1 MANLVPP
8 ADVAAIAAQIEAA
21 PGLERLRELLGPDS
35 GASPETL
42 GAVLEEAAK
51 FSAAWLAPLNPV
63 MDSQG
68 CRFHGG
74 HVRTAKGHVE
84 AWRAYVEAGWPGI
97 DQPPELGG
105 AGLPLVALAACTEI
119 FDRGSVAFGMLPT
132 GLRAASRLLAAHADD
147 QIKAEWL
154 PRLVAG
160 EWVGTICISEP
171 DAGSDAGRIRTLAE
185 PDGHG
190 GWRITGEK
198 MWISYGD
205 HDLSPRIGHC
215 LLART
220 PGAALG
226 GAGLSLFLV
235 PNQIDGEPN
244 GIVIRRLEEKLGLH
258 GSPTC
263 AMGFEGARGWLI
275 GVEGRGL
282 AQLFT
287 MIAPMRLMVS
297 VQGLTIAAG
306 AADVALGYAEERRQ
320 GGPPDAAAV
329 PIVEHPDVQ
338 RMLANMASRVEVVR
352 GLVLAAAVQADL
364 ARLETNPE
372 AQAEAAALAGWLLPI
387 AKTYA
392 AETGF
397 EVASEAIQVLGG
409 AGYVKDW
416 PVEQALRDSRVFAI
430 FEGTSGIQALDLLH
444 RRLRREEGRGLK
456 AFLKLARADA
466 ALGGERAGDMAA
478 VIDLLAVLDML
489 ERSAT
494 QLATDRRGD
503 VGAYA
508 LLELGALAATG
519 WAALRLSRLEPSG
532 AGARLVAAGRWWLTE
547 LKAKAE
553 MKRAEIALG
562 AGRLELFQALRR
574 PG

>member
-1 MANLVPP
+1 MSNLVPP

-21 PGLERLRELLGPDS
+21 PGLARLRELLGPDS

-63 MDSQG
+63 MDHKG
-68 CRFHGG
+68 CRLEGG
-74 HVRTAKGHVE
+74 KVRTAPGHIE

-132 GLRAASRLLAAHADD
+132 GLRAACRLLAAHADD

-154 PRLVAG
+154 PRLVSG

-185 PDGHG
+185 PDDQG

-205 HDLSPRIGHC
+205 HDLSQRIGHC

-220 PGAALG
+220 PGAAAG

-235 PNQIDGEPN
+235 PNLIDGKPN
-244 GIVIRRLEEKLGLH
+244 GIAIRRLEEKLGLH

-275 GVEGRGL
+275 GAEGRGL

-320 GGPPDAAAV
+320 GGPPDASPV
-329 PIVEHPDVQ
+329 LIVEHPDVQ

-364 ARLETNPE
+364 ARLETDPE
-372 AQAEAAALAGWLLPI
+372 AQADAAALAGWLLPI

-416 PVEQALRDSRVFAI
+416 PVEQSLRDSRVFAI
-430 FEGTSGIQALDLLH
+430 FEGTSGVQALDLLH
-444 RRLRREEGRGLK
+444 RRLRREDGRGLK

-466 ALGGERAGDMAA
+466 ALGGERSGDMAA

-489 ERSAT
+489 ERSAA
-494 QLATDRRGD
+494 QLAADRRGD
-503 VGAYA
+503 AGAYA

-532 AGARLVAAGRWWLTE
+532 VGGRLVAAGRWWLTE

-553 MKRAEIALG
+553 LKRAEIALG
-562 AGRLELFQALRR
+562 AARLELFQALRR

>member
-1 MANLVPP
+1 MSNLVPP
-8 ADVAAIAAQIEAA
+8 ADVEAIAAQIETA
-21 PGLERLRELLGPDS
+21 PGIERLRELLGPDADA
-35 GASPETL
+35 GPETL
-42 GAVLEEAAK
+42 RAVLEEAAK
-51 FSAAWLAPLNPV
+51 FSAAWLAPLNPL
-63 MDSQG
+63 MDRES
-68 CRFHGG
+68 CRLEGG
-74 HVRTAKGHVE
+74 RVRTAKGHAE

-105 AGLPLVALAACTEI
+105 ADLPLVALAACTEI

-132 GLRAASRLLAAHADD
+132 GLRAGARLIAAYGDEAL
-147 QIKAEWL
+147 QAEWL
-154 PRLVAG
+154 PKLVSG
-160 EWVGTICISEP
+160 EWVATICISEA

-185 PDGHG
+185 RDGNH

-220 PGAALG
+220 PGAAAG

-235 PNQIDGEPN
+235 PDSIEGERN
-244 GIVIRRLEEKLGLH
+244 SIVIRRLEEKLGLH

-263 AMGFEGARGWLI
+263 AMGFEGARGHLI
-275 GVEGRGL
+275 GAEGRGL

-287 MIAPMRLMVS
+287 MIAQMRLMVS
-297 VQGLTIAAG
+297 VQGLTIAGG
-306 AADVALGYAEERRQ
+306 AADVALAYAEERRQ
-320 GGPPDAAAV
+320 GGRPDAPPV

-338 RMLANMASRVEVVR
+338 RMLAEMTSRVTVVR

-364 ARLETNPE
+364 SRLETD
-372 AQAEAAALAGWLLPI
+372 ADARAEAAAMAGWLLPI

-392 AETGF
+392 SETGF

-409 AGYVKDW
+409 AGYVKEW

-444 RRLRREEGRGLK
+444 RRLRREEGRGLQ
-456 AFLKLARADA
+456 AFLKLARMDVA
-466 ALGGERAGDMAA
+466 AGGEGAGD
-478 VIDLLAVLDML
+478 LSAVLDML
-489 ERSAT
+489 ESSARE
-494 QLATDRRGD
+494 LAADPGAEA
-503 VGAYA
+503 GAYA
-508 LLELGALAATG
+508 MLELGALAATG
-519 WAALRLSRLEPSG
+519 WAALRLSRQEDSG
-532 AGARLVAAGRWWLTE
+532 AGARLAAAGRWWLTG

-553 MKRAEIALG
+553 LRRSEIALG
-562 AGRLELFQALRR
+562 ADRLQLFQALRR
-574 PG
+574 AH

>member
-1 MANLVPP
+1 MSNLVPP
-8 ADVAAIAAQIEAA
+8 ADVDAIAAQIETA
-21 PGLERLRELLGPDS
+21 PGIARLRELLGPDADA
-35 GASPETL
+35 GPETL
-42 GAVLEEAAK
+42 RAVLEEAAK

-63 MDSQG
+63 MDRES
-68 CRFHGG
+68 CRLEGG
-74 HVRTAKGHVE
+74 RVRTAKGHAE

-105 AGLPLVALAACTEI
+105 ADLPLVALAACTEI

-132 GLRAASRLLAAHADD
+132 GLRAGARLIAAYGDEAL
-147 QIKAEWL
+147 QAEWL
-154 PRLVAG
+154 PKLVSG
-160 EWVGTICISEP
+160 EWVATICISEA

-185 PDGHG
+185 RDGNH

-215 LLART
+215 LLARA
-220 PGAALG
+220 PGAAAG

-235 PNQIDGEPN
+235 PDSIEGERN
-244 GIVIRRLEEKLGLH
+244 SIVIRRLEEKLGLH

-263 AMGFEGARGWLI
+263 AMGFEGARGHLI
-275 GVEGRGL
+275 GAEGRGL

-287 MIAPMRLMVS
+287 MIAQMRLMVS

-306 AADVALGYAEERRQ
+306 AADVALAYAEERRQ
-320 GGPPDAAAV
+320 GGSPDAPPV

-338 RMLANMASRVEVVR
+338 RMLAEMTSRVTVVR

-364 ARLETNPE
+364 SRLESDPD
-372 AQAEAAALAGWLLPI
+372 ARAEAAAMAGWLLPI

-392 AETGF
+392 SETGF

-409 AGYVKDW
+409 AGYVKEW

-444 RRLRREEGRGLK
+444 RRLRREQGRGLQ
-456 AFLKLARADA
+456 AFLKLARTDVA
-466 ALGGERAGDMAA
+466 AGGEGAGD
-478 VIDLLAVLDML
+478 LSAVLGML
-489 ERSAT
+489 ENSARE
-494 QLATDRRGD
+494 LAADPGAEA
-503 VGAYA
+503 GAYA
-508 LLELGALAATG
+508 MLELGALAATG
-519 WAALRLSRLEPSG
+519 WAALRLSRQEDSG
-532 AGARLVAAGRWWLTE
+532 AGARLAAAGRWWLTG

-553 MKRAEIALG
+553 LRRSEIALG
-562 AGRLELFQALRR
+562 ADRLQLFQALRR
-574 PG
+574 GH

>member
-1 MANLVPP
+1 MFNLAPP

-21 PGLERLRELLGPDS
+21 PGLDRLRELLGPERDA
-35 GASPETL
+35 GPETL
-42 GAVLEEAAK
+42 AAVLAEAAK

-63 MDSQG
+63 IDRAG
-68 CRFHGG
+68 CRLEGG
-74 HVRTAKGHVE
+74 RVLTAKGHAE

-97 DQPPELGG
+97 DQPVELGG
-105 AGLPLVALAACTEI
+105 AGLPLVALAACTEV

-132 GLRAASRLLAAHADD
+132 GLRAGARLISVYGDEAL
-147 QIKAEWL
+147 KAEWL
-154 PRLVAG
+154 EKMVSG

-185 PDGHG
+185 SDGEG

-198 MWISYGD
+198 IWISYGD

-220 PGAALG
+220 PGAAKG

-235 PNQIDGEPN
+235 PDSIDGQRN
-244 GIVIRRLEEKLGLH
+244 GIAIRRIEEKLGLH

-263 AMGFEGARGWLI
+263 AMGFEGSRGFLI
-275 GVEGRGL
+275 GTEGRGL

-287 MIAPMRLMVS
+287 MIAQMRLMVS

-306 AADVALGYAEERRQ
+306 AADVALAYAEERRQ
-320 GGPPDAAAV
+320 GGSADAPPV
-329 PIVEHPDVQ
+329 PIVEHADVQ
-338 RMLANMASRVEVVR
+338 RMLAGMASRVEVVR

-364 ARLETNPE
+364 SRLETDPE
-372 AQAEAAALAGWLLPI
+372 ARAEAAALAGWLLPI

-392 AETGF
+392 SETGF

-416 PVEQALRDSRVFAI
+416 PVEQSLRDSRVFAI

-444 RRLRREEGRGLK
+444 RRLRREDGRGLK

-466 ALGGERAGDMAA
+466 AEGAGAEAA
-478 VIDLLAVLDML
+478 DLLAVLDML
-489 ERSAT
+489 ERSAA
-494 QLATDRRGD
+494 QLAADNRGD
-503 VGAYA
+503 AGAYD

-532 AGARLVAAGRWWLTE
+532 PGARLAAAGRWWLTD
-547 LKAKAE
+547 LKA
-553 MKRAEIALG
+553 RADLHVARISLG

-574 PG
+574 QA

>member
-1 MANLVPP
+1 MSNLIPP

-21 PGLERLRELLGPDS
+21 PGLDRLRELLGPDRD
-35 GASPETL
+35 ASPETL
-42 GAVLEEAAK
+42 RAVLEEAAK

-63 MDSQG
+63 MDREG
-68 CRFHGG
+68 CRLEGG
-74 HVRTAKGHVE
+74 RVKTATGHRE
-84 AWRAYVEAGWPGI
+84 AWDAYVEAGWPGI

-105 AGLPLVALAACTEI
+105 AGLPLAALAACTEI
-119 FDRGSVAFGMLPT
+119 FDRGSVAFGMGPT
-132 GLRAASRLLAAHADD
+132 GLRAAARLIAAHADEAL
-147 QIKAEWL
+147 KAEWL
-154 PRLVAG
+154 AKLVSG
-160 EWVGTICISEP
+160 EWVSTICISEP

-185 PDGHG
+185 PDGQG
-190 GWRITGEK
+190 GWRVTGEK
-198 MWISYGD
+198 IWISYGD
-205 HDLSPRIGHC
+205 HDLAPRIGHC

-220 PGAALG
+220 PGAAPG

-235 PNQIDGEPN
+235 PDHTGGERN
-244 GIVIRRLEEKLGLH
+244 AIVVRRLEEKLGLH

-275 GVEGRGL
+275 GTEGRGL

-306 AADVALGYAEERRQ
+306 AADVALAYAEERRQ
-320 GGPPDAAAV
+320 GGAPDAPPV
-329 PIVEHPDVQ
+329 PIVQHPDVQ

-364 ARLETNPE
+364 AMLETD
-372 AQAEAAALAGWLLPI
+372 AEARADAAAMAGWLLPI

-409 AGYVKDW
+409 AGYVRDW
-416 PVEQALRDSRVFAI
+416 PVEQSLRDSRVLAI

-444 RRLRREEGRGLK
+444 RRLRRDQGRGLR
-456 AFLKLARADA
+456 AFLALARIDI
-466 ALGGERAGDMAA
+466 ALGGEGAEALAG
-478 VIDLLAVLDML
+478 VLDML
-489 ERSAT
+489 ERAAADLAAT
-494 QLATDRRGD
+494 RDGD
-503 VGAYA
+503 ASAYA
-508 LLELGALAATG
+508 LLQLGALAATG

-532 AGARLVAAGRWWLTE
+532 AGARLVAAGRYWLTDLLARAE
-547 LKAKAE
+547 LR
-553 MKRAEIALG
+553 RAEIALG
-562 AGRLELFQALRR
+562 GGRLELFQALRR
-574 PG
+574 KP

>member
-1 MANLVPP
+1 MSNLVPP
-8 ADVAAIAAQIEAA
+8 GDVDAIAAHIEVASGMA
-21 PGLERLRELLGPDS
+21 RLRELLGGEAD
-35 GASPETL
+35 ASPETL
-42 GAVLEEAAK
+42 RAVLDEAAK
-51 FSAAWLAPLNPV
+51 FSSAWLAPLNPA
-63 MDSQG
+63 MDRES
-68 CRFHGG
+68 CRLEGG
-74 HVRTAKGHVE
+74 RVKTAAGHSA
-84 AWRAYVEAGWPGI
+84 AWRAYVEAGWPRI

-132 GLRAASRLLAAHADD
+132 GLRAGARLIAAYGDETL
-147 QIKAEWL
+147 KAEWL
-154 PRLVAG
+154 PKLISG
-160 EWVGTICISEP
+160 EWVATICISEA

-185 PDGHG
+185 RDGND

-220 PGAALG
+220 PGAAPG

-235 PNQIDGEPN
+235 PDSIDGQRN
-244 GIVIRRLEEKLGLH
+244 AIAIRRLEEKLGLH

-263 AMGFEGARGWLI
+263 AMGFEGAGGYLI
-275 GVEGRGL
+275 GTEGRGL

-287 MIAPMRLMVS
+287 MIAQMRLMVS

-306 AADVALGYAEERRQ
+306 AADVALAYAEERRQ
-320 GGPPDAAAV
+320 GGRPDSPPV
-329 PIVEHPDVQ
+329 PIVEHADVQ
-338 RMLANMASRVEVVR
+338 RMLAEMASRVEVVR

-364 ARLETNPE
+364 SRLETD
-372 AQAEAAALAGWLLPI
+372 AEARADAAAMAGWLLPI

-392 AETGF
+392 SETGF
-397 EVASEAIQVLGG
+397 EVASDAIQVMGG

-456 AFLKLARADA
+456 AFLKLARTDADR
-466 ALGGERAGDMAA
+466 GGEGAQ
-478 VIDLLAVLDML
+478 DLTAVLDML
-489 ERSAT
+489 EQSARE
-494 QLATDRRGD
+494 LAADPKGD
-503 VGAYA
+503 AGAYA
-508 LLELGALAATG
+508 LLQLGALAGTG
-519 WAALRLSRLEPSG
+519 WAALRLSRLEPIG
-532 AGARLVAAGRWWLTE
+532 AGARLAAAGRWWLSALE
-547 LKAKAE
+547 AKAE
-553 MKRAEIALG
+553 LRRSELALG
-562 AGRLELFQALRR
+562 ADRLALFEALRR
-574 PG
+574 RS

>member
-1 MANLVPP
+1 MSNLVPP
-8 ADVAAIAAQIEAA
+8 ADVEAIAAQIEAT
-21 PGLERLRELLGPDS
+21 PGINRLRELLGPDADA
-35 GASPETL
+35 GPETL
-42 GAVLEEAAK
+42 RAVLEEAAK
-51 FSAAWLAPLNPV
+51 FSVAWLAPLNPV
-63 MDSQG
+63 MDRQS
-68 CRFHGG
+68 CRLEGG
-74 HVRTAKGHVE
+74 RVTTAKGHPE
-84 AWRAYVEAGWPGI
+84 AWQAYVDAGWPGI
-97 DQPPELGG
+97 DQPAELGG

-132 GLRAASRLLAAHADD
+132 GLRAAARLIAAYGDEAL
-147 QIKAEWL
+147 KSEWL
-154 PRLVAG
+154 PKLVSG

-185 PDGHG
+185 PDGNH
-190 GWRITGEK
+190 GWRISGEK

-220 PGAALG
+220 PGAAPG

-235 PNQIDGEPN
+235 PDEIDGERN
-244 GIVIRRLEEKLGLH
+244 AIAIRRLEEKLGLH

-263 AMGFEGARGWLI
+263 AMGFEGARGYLI
-275 GVEGRGL
+275 GAQGRGL

-287 MIAPMRLMVS
+287 MIAQMRLMVS

-306 AADVALGYAEERRQ
+306 AADVALAYAEERRQ
-320 GGPPDAAAV
+320 GGPPEAPPV
-329 PIVEHPDVQ
+329 PIVDHADVQ
-338 RMLANMASRVEVVR
+338 RMLAEMASRVTVVR

-364 ARLETNPE
+364 SRLETDPE
-372 AQAEAAALAGWLLPI
+372 ARADAAAMAGWLLPI

-392 AETGF
+392 SETGF

-409 AGYVKDW
+409 AGYVKEW

-456 AFLKLARADA
+456 AFLKLAREDLAR
-466 ALGGERAGDMAA
+466 GGEGAE
-478 VIDLLAVLDML
+478 DLAAVLDML
-489 ERSAT
+489 ERSARE
-494 QLATDRRGD
+494 LAADPKGD
-503 VGAYA
+503 AGAYA

-519 WAALRLSRLEPSG
+519 WTALRGARLETAG
-532 AGARLVAAGRWWLTE
+532 AGARLAAAGRWWLIG

-553 MKRAEIALG
+553 LRRAEIALG
-562 AGRLELFQALRR
+562 SDRLELFQALRR
-574 PG
+574 GH

>member
-1 MANLVPP
+1 MSNLVPR

-21 PGLERLRELLGPDS
+21 PGLDRLRELLGPDRD
-35 GASPETL
+35 ASPETL
-42 GAVLEEAAK
+42 RAVLEEAAK

-63 MDSQG
+63 MDRQG
-68 CRFHGG
+68 CRLEGG
-74 HVRTAKGHVE
+74 RVRTASGHRE
-84 AWRAYVEAGWPGI
+84 AWNAYVEAGWPGI

-119 FDRGSVAFGMLPT
+119 FDRGSVAFGMAPT
-132 GLRAASRLLAAHADD
+132 GLRAAARLIAAHADEAL
-147 QIKAEWL
+147 KAEWL
-154 PRLVAG
+154 AKLVSG
-160 EWVGTICISEP
+160 EWVSTICISEP

-185 PDGHG
+185 PDGEG

-205 HDLSPRIGHC
+205 HDLAPRTGHC

-220 PGAALG
+220 PGAAPG

-235 PNQIDGEPN
+235 PDHTGGERN
-244 GIVIRRLEEKLGLH
+244 AIVVRRLEEKLGLH

-275 GVEGRGL
+275 GTEGRGL

-306 AADVALGYAEERRQ
+306 AVDVALGYAEERRQ
-320 GGPPDAAAV
+320 GGAPDAPPV
-329 PIVEHPDVQ
+329 PIVQHPDVQ

-364 ARLETNPE
+364 AMLETDSE
-372 AQAEAAALAGWLLPI
+372 ARADASAMAGWLLPI

-397 EVASEAIQVLGG
+397 EVASEAIQVQGG
-409 AGYVKDW
+409 AGYVRDW
-416 PVEQALRDSRVFAI
+416 PVEQLLRDSRVLAI

-444 RRLRREEGRGLK
+444 RRLRRDRGRGLK
-456 AFLKLARADA
+456 AFLALARIDVAK
-466 ALGGERAGDMAA
+466 GGEGAETLAG
-478 VIDLLAVLDML
+478 VLDML
-489 ERSAT
+489 ERAAAD
-494 QLATDRRGD
+494 LAAMRDGD
-503 VGAYA
+503 ASAYA
-508 LLELGALAATG
+508 LLQLGALAATG

-532 AGARLVAAGRWWLTE
+532 AGARLVAAGRYWLTDLLARAE
-547 LKAKAE
+547 LR
-553 MKRAEIALG
+553 RAEIALG
-562 AGRLELFQALRR
+562 GGRLELFQALRR
-574 PG
+574 KP

>member
-1 MANLVPP
+1 MPNLVPP
-8 ADVAAIAAQIEAA
+8 ADVDAIAAQLEAA
-21 PGLERLRELLGPDS
+21 PGLDRLRELLGRDVD
-35 GASPETL
+35 ASPETL
-42 GAVLEEAAK
+42 RAVLDEAAR

-63 MDSQG
+63 MDRQG
-68 CRFHGG
+68 CRLEGG
-74 HVRTAKGHVE
+74 RVRTAAGHVE
-84 AWRAYVEAGWPGI
+84 AWNAYVKAGWPGI

-119 FDRGSVAFGMLPT
+119 FDRGSVAFGMAPT
-132 GLRAASRLLAAHADD
+132 GLRAAARLIAAHADD
-147 QIKAEWL
+147 RLKAEWL
-154 PRLVAG
+154 PKLAVG
-160 EWVGTICISEP
+160 EWAATICISES

-185 PDGHG
+185 PDGQG
-190 GWRITGEK
+190 GWRVTGEK

-205 HDLSPRIGHC
+205 HDLAPRTGHC

-220 PGAALG
+220 PGAAPG

-235 PNQIDGEPN
+235 PDSIDDVRN
-244 GIVIRRLEEKLGLH
+244 AIVIRRLEEKLGLH

-275 GVEGRGL
+275 GIEGRGL

-306 AADVALGYAEERRQ
+306 AADVALAYAEERRQ
-320 GGPPDAAAV
+320 GGAPGAPPV
-329 PIVEHPDVQ
+329 PIVQHADAQ
-338 RMLANMASRVEVVR
+338 RMLANMTSRVEVVR

-364 ARLETNPE
+364 SRLETD
-372 AQAEAAALAGWLLPI
+372 AEACADAAAMAGWLLPI

-397 EVASEAIQVLGG
+397 EVSSEAIQVLGG

-416 PVEQALRDSRVFAI
+416 PVEQSLRDSRVFAI
-430 FEGTSGIQALDLLH
+430 FEGTSGVQALDLLH

-456 AFLKLARADA
+456 AFLKSARADVA
-466 ALGGERAGDMAA
+466 AGGEGAQA
-478 VIDLLAVLDML
+478 LAEVLDML
-489 ERSAT
+489 ERSAI
-494 QLATDRRGD
+494 QLAAANNGD
-503 VGAYA
+503 GSAYA
-508 LLELGALAATG
+508 LLQLGALAATG
-519 WAALRLSRLEPSG
+519 WAALRLSRMAPAG
-532 AGARLVAAGRWWLTE
+532 VGARLKAAGLWWLSD

-553 MKRAEIALG
+553 LKQAEIALG
-562 AGRLELFQALRR
+562 TDRLELFQALRR
-574 PG
+574 AP

>member
-1 MANLVPP
+1 MSNLVPP
-8 ADVAAIAAQIEAA
+8 ADVDAIAAQIEAA
-21 PGLERLRELLGPDS
+21 PGLDRLRELLGPDADA
-35 GASPETL
+35 GPETL
-42 GAVLEEAAK
+42 RAVLDEAAK

-63 MDSQG
+63 MDRQG
-68 CRFHGG
+68 CRLEGG
-74 HVRTAKGHVE
+74 RVRTAAGHAE
-84 AWRAYVEAGWPGI
+84 AWNAYVEAGWPGI

-132 GLRAASRLLAAHADD
+132 GLRAGARLIAVYGDEAL
-147 QIKAEWL
+147 KAEWL
-154 PRLVAG
+154 PKLVSG
-160 EWVGTICISEP
+160 EWVATICISEP

-185 PDGHG
+185 PDGNH

-205 HDLSPRIGHC
+205 HDLAPRTGHC

-220 PGAALG
+220 PGAAPG

-235 PNQIDGEPN
+235 PDSIDGQRN
-244 GIVIRRLEEKLGLH
+244 AIVIRRLEEKLGLH

-275 GVEGRGL
+275 GTEGRGL

-320 GGPPDAAAV
+320 GGAPNAA
-329 PIVEHPDVQ
+329 PIPIIQHPDVQ
-338 RMLANMASRVEVVR
+338 RMLANMVSRVAVVR

-364 ARLETNPE
+364 SRLETDPE
-372 AQAEAAALAGWLLPI
+372 ARADAAAMAGWLLPI

-392 AETGF
+392 SETGF
-397 EVASEAIQVLGG
+397 EVSSEAIQVLGG

-416 PVEQALRDSRVFAI
+416 PVEQSLRDSRVFAI
-430 FEGTSGIQALDLLH
+430 FEGTSGVQALDLLH

-456 AFLKLARADA
+456 AFLALARADVEA
-466 ALGGERAGDMAA
+466 GGDGAQT
-478 VIDLLAVLDML
+478 LAEVLDML
-489 ERSAT
+489 ERSARR
-494 QLATDRRGD
+494 LAASNDGD
-503 VGAYA
+503 GSAYA
-508 LLELGALAATG
+508 LLQLGALAATG
-519 WAALRLSRLEPSG
+519 WAALRLTRMEPAG
-532 AGARLVAAGRWWLTE
+532 IGARLQAAGFWWLSDV
-547 LKAKAE
+547 KAKAE
-553 MKRAEIALG
+553 LKQAEIALG
-562 AGRLELFQALRR
+562 SDRLELFQALRR
-574 PG
+574 IP

>member
-1 MANLVPP
+1 MSNLVPP

-21 PGLERLRELLGPDS
+21 AGLDRLRELLGPEAD
-35 GASPETL
+35 ASPETL
-42 GAVLEEAAK
+42 VAVLEEAAK
-51 FSAAWLAPLNPV
+51 FSAAWLAPLNPS
-63 MDSQG
+63 MDREG
-68 CRFHGG
+68 CRLEDGR
-74 HVRTAKGHVE
+74 VLTAKGHAD

-132 GLRAASRLLAAHADD
+132 GLRAGARLISVYGDEAL
-147 QIKAEWL
+147 KAEWL
-154 PRLVAG
+154 EKMVCG

-185 PDGHG
+185 PDGNH

-220 PGAALG
+220 PGAAPG

-235 PNQIDGEPN
+235 PDSIDGQRN
-244 GIVIRRLEEKLGLH
+244 GIAIRRLEEKLGLH

-263 AMGFEGARGWLI
+263 AMGFEGSQGFLI
-275 GVEGRGL
+275 GAEGRGL

-287 MIAPMRLMVS
+287 MIAQMRLMVS
-297 VQGLTIAAG
+297 VQGLTIASG
-306 AADVALGYAEERRQ
+306 AADVALAYAEERRQ
-320 GGPPDAAAV
+320 GGAANAPPV
-329 PIVEHPDVQ
+329 PIVQHPDVQ
-338 RMLANMASRVEVVR
+338 RMLAEMASRVEVVR

-364 ARLETNPE
+364 SRLESDSE
-372 AQAEAAALAGWLLPI
+372 ARAEAAALAGWLLPI

-392 AETGF
+392 SETGF
-397 EVASEAIQVLGG
+397 QVASEAIQVLGG

-416 PVEQALRDSRVFAI
+416 PVEQALRDSRVFAV

-444 RRLRREEGRGLK
+444 RRLRREDGRGLK

-466 ALGGERAGDMAA
+466 GEGSDAGVA
-478 VIDLLAVLDML
+478 DLLVVLDML
-489 ERSAT
+489 EGSAG
-494 QLATDRRGD
+494 QLAADPDGD
-503 VGAYA
+503 AGAYD

-519 WAALRLSRLEPSG
+519 WTALRLSRLAPTG
-532 AGARLVAAGRWWLTE
+532 AGSRLAAAGRWWLTD
-547 LKAKAE
+547 LKAKADLHVA
-553 MKRAEIALG
+553 RISLG
-562 AGRLELFQALRR
+562 PGRLQLFQALRR
-574 PG
+574 QH